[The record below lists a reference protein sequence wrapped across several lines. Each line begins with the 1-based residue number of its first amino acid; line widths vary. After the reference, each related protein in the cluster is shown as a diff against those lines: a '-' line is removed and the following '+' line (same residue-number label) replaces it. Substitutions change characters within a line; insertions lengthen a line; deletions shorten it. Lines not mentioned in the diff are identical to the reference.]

1 LKVAII
7 LNGISLRKKFLYRD
21 ILPALTKAFK
31 VEVFETKSR
40 NDATILA
47 SKAVEKKFDVIV
59 AAGGDGTV
67 HQVLNGMLQ
76 GNETSVNLPSLGI
89 IPIGSGNDFARAL
102 NLTANKENI
111 IRLLQNN
118 QPKKIDVGKVLFRK
132 SHDGEETLRYFLNEV
147 GIGMG
152 PEVVRKVDASDRP
165 FGAAVTYYVAIISTF
180 LTFKPIPA
188 KVRTPAWSWEGK
200 VRTLAIANGNYYG
213 HGLCISPDS
222 KPDDRKF
229 GTFICAGVSVLDFIR
244 YSNDLRKGKYVRI
257 PEISYNEAET
267 IELSSPNPC
276 VVEADGEILGYLP
289 AKIGVI
295 ERQLSVIY

>member
-21 ILPALTKAFK
+21 ILPALTESFK

-40 NDATILA
+40 NDATLLA
-47 SKAVEKKFDVIV
+47 SKAAEKKFDVIV

-76 GNETSVNLPSLGI
+76 SNETRVDLPSLGI

-118 QPKKIDVGKVLFRK
+118 QPKKIDVGKVSFRK
-132 SHDGEETLRYFLNEV
+132 SHEGEESFRYFLNEV
-147 GIGMG
+147 DIGMG
-152 PEVVRKVDASDRP
+152 PEVVKKVDASDRP
-165 FGAAVTYYVAIISTF
+165 FGAAVAYYMAIISTF
-180 LTFKPIPA
+180 ASFKPFLA
-188 KVRTPAWSWEGK
+188 KVKTPTWNWEGK

-213 HGLCISPDS
+213 HGLCISPDA

-229 GTFICAGVSVLDFIR
+229 GTFICSAVSVLDFIR
-244 YSNDLRKGKYVRI
+244 YSNDLKKGKYVRI
-257 PEISYNEAET
+257 PEISYNEAEV

-289 AKIGVI
+289 AKVEMI
-295 ERQLSVIY
+295 EKQFSILY